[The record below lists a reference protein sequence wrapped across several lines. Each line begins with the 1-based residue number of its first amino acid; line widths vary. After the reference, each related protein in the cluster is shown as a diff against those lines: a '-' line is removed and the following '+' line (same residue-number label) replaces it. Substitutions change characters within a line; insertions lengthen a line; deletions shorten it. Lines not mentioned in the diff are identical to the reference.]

1 MEFKTLHLFAGSA
14 GGELGFKYAVEELKG
29 EAGKFRNLCGIDVDP
44 EACEDYERL
53 TGSRAVLMDLFSRE
67 QYIDFHGHEPPA
79 DWQEATPYDIW
90 RATNGEAPD
99 VVFTSPPCK
108 GFSGLLPEKSAQTK
122 KYQALNRLTV
132 RGIKLCLDAFE
143 DDLPSLFLLE
153 NVTRITSRGSELLK
167 EIKGLLKKYG
177 YAIDEDFHDCGEL
190 GGLAQHRRRYLLIAR
205 NEKKVMPFVYK
216 PPKKRVKSIGEVL
229 GTLPLPDDPAGGQ
242 MHRLPRL
249 QWKTWMRL
257 ALIPAGGDWRDL
269 EKVDWQKYRIQHVPR
284 KGALGVADW
293 NEPSGAITGATGFG
307 RSNATQAV
315 ADQRLTLETMYP
327 SGYGVQ
333 NWNNP
338 SKTIR
343 SSGRVM
349 NAAVS
354 ISDPRLP
361 ERDSR
366 HPGVYRIVRWDDAAP
381 TVTGTRFGSGAL
393 AISDPRTGFK
403 EGTHRAIYRVCDWEE
418 PASTITGAMRPN
430 NGALSVND
438 PRLSCKP
445 RSGMMGVQAW
455 NEPAKTVIG
464 AGDIHAGAAAVAD
477 PRIPDDHETGT
488 WVIIA
493 EDDTWH
499 RPLTTYEL
507 AILQGFPTHM
517 PDGQPLQFAGK
528 NDARWRERIGNAVPP
543 AAAQAIAET
552 VLRTLMANA
561 MNEWL
566 MDAAD
571 IWVMPIKREDEGQVI
586 VS

>member
-1 MEFKTLHLFAGSA
+1 LEFKTLHLFAGSA
-14 GGELGFKYAVEELKG
+14 GGELGFKYAVEEFRG
-29 EAGKFRNLCGIDVDP
+29 MVGKFRNLCGIDVDP

-53 TGSRAVLMDLFSRE
+53 TGSRAVQMDLFSRE

-90 RATNGEAPD
+90 RTTNGEAPD

-122 KYQALNRLTV
+122 KYQALNKLTV

-167 EIKGLLKKYG
+167 EIKDLLKKYG

-205 NEKKVMPFVYK
+205 YEKKVMPFVYK

-229 GTLPLPDDPAGGQ
+229 GTLPLPDDPAGGS

-249 QWKTWMRL
+249 QWKTWVRL

-269 EKVDWQKYRIQHVPR
+269 EKVDWQRYRIQHVLR
-284 KGALGVADW
+284 KGALGIADW
-293 NEPSGAITGATGFG
+293 NEPSGSITGAAGFG
-307 RSNATQAV
+307 RSNATQA
-315 ADQRLTLETMYP
+315 
-327 SGYGVQ
+327 
-333 NWNNP
+333 
-338 SKTIR
+338 
-343 SSGRVM
+343 
-349 NAAVS
+349 

-366 HPGVYRIVRWDDAAP
+366 HPGVYRIVRWNETAP

-403 EGTHRAIYRVCDWEE
+403 EGTHGAIYRVSDWEG
-418 PASTITGAMRPN
+418 SSNTVTGAMRPN

-455 NEPAKTVIG
+455 DEPAKTVIG

-488 WVIIA
+488 WIIIA
-493 EDDTWH
+493 EDGTWH

-517 PDGQPLQFAGK
+517 PDGRPLELAGK

-566 MDAAD
+566 MAAEE
-571 IWVMPIKREDEGQVI
+571 IWVMPIDRKDEGRVI

>member
-1 MEFKTLHLFAGSA
+1 M
-14 GGELGFKYAVEELKG
+14 
-29 EAGKFRNLCGIDVDP
+29 
-44 EACEDYERL
+44 
-53 TGSRAVLMDLFSRE
+53 
-67 QYIDFHGHEPPA
+67 
-79 DWQEATPYDIW
+79 
-90 RATNGEAPD
+90 
-99 VVFTSPPCK
+99 
-108 GFSGLLPEKSAQTK
+108 
-122 KYQALNRLTV
+122 
-132 RGIKLCLDAFE
+132 
-143 DDLPSLFLLE
+143 
-153 NVTRITSRGSELLK
+153 TRITSRGSELLK

-177 YAIDEDFHDCGEL
+177 YAIDDDFHDCGEL

-216 PPKKRVKSIGEVL
+216 PPKKRVKAIGEVL
-229 GTLPLPDDPAGGQ
+229 GTLPLPDDPAGGP

-249 QWKTWMRL
+249 QWKTWVRL

-269 EKVDWQKYRIQHVPR
+269 ERVDWQKYRIQHIPR
-284 KGALGVADW
+284 KGALGIADW
-293 NEPSGAITGATGFG
+293 NEPSGAITGAAGFG
-307 RSNATQAV
+307 RSNATQAI
-315 ADQRLTLETMYP
+315 A
-327 SGYGVQ
+327 
-333 NWNNP
+333 
-338 SKTIR
+338 
-343 SSGRVM
+343 
-349 NAAVS
+349 
-354 ISDPRLP
+354 DPRLP

-366 HPGVYRIVRWDDAAP
+366 HPGVYRIVRWDEPAP

-403 EGTHRAIYRVCDWEE
+403 EGTHGAIYRVTDWEE
-418 PASTITGAMRPN
+418 SSNTVTGAMRPN

-438 PRLSCKP
+438 PRLVCKP
-445 RSGMMGVQAW
+445 RSGMMGIQSW
-455 NEPAKTVIG
+455 DDPAKTVIG

-477 PRIPDDHETGT
+477 PRIPDDRETGV

-493 EDDTWH
+493 EDGTWH

-517 PDGQPLQFAGK
+517 PDGRPLELAGK